1 MHACTA
7 YVRTASV
14 HAGSHL
20 NLGANACAGTCV
32 CARVREMMEVL
43 WLCLQAAAATL
54 CEEGVHIKPDTCFA
68 QNELWIEAKLVLFS
82 TQLTTEAKDLRRDRM
97 GLASLRA
104 LNNKPSS
111 LRKHEGYESLLTLI
125 DSLITWNW
133 ILIDFSYCM
142 LCFESDATQ
151 LKRRRESHLN
161 LMKYSLFMRTRHN
174 TCRWRY
180 LFHIEWVI

>member
-1 MHACTA
+1 MCLSVGMTFVARKIWPSAKWINILFCRYVMHACTA
-7 YVRTASV
+7 YVRTVSV
-14 HAGSHL
+14 HTGSHL

-54 CEEGVHIKPDTCFA
+54 CEEGVHMRPDTCFA

-133 ILIDFSYCM
+133 ILIDFPIA
-142 LCFESDATQ
+142 CFALSLMQ
-151 LKRRRESHLN
+151 LN
-161 LMKYSLFMRTRHN
+161 
-174 TCRWRY
+174 
-180 LFHIEWVI
+180 

>member
-1 MHACTA
+1 MSCTRALHMCAPWACTLA
-7 YVRTASV
+7 VISIWVQMHVLER
-14 HAGSHL
+14 
-20 NLGANACAGTCV
+20 V

-54 CEEGVHIKPDTCFA
+54 CEEGVHMRPDTCFA

-82 TQLTTEAKDLRRDRM
+82 TQLTKEAKDLRRDRM

-133 ILIDFSYCM
+133 ILIDFPIA
-142 LCFESDATQ
+142 CFALSLMQ
-151 LKRRRESHLN
+151 LN
-161 LMKYSLFMRTRHN
+161 
-174 TCRWRY
+174 
-180 LFHIEWVI
+180 